1 MSNPNIIE
9 GMSMAEYQARPEVSS
24 HDLALIHKA
33 PFAYRYAKDNPEPED
48 EDMGLGSLL
57 HLAVLEPD
65 LLEAS
70 VAIVPEDAPAK
81 PLPVHRKMQAENR
94 MSAIAKER
102 IEWWDGWAESTKGK
116 ANVSA
121 AALKKVQGM
130 HKSLM
135 ATKHVRDAVAASGL
149 REASAFFTHHD
160 VACRMRPDIW
170 PENEIFDLKSTGDCS
185 RDAFTREIYK
195 KGYHRQASFY
205 VKGSAALSRAAKQF
219 VWIAIETKPPYL
231 CAAHIIKHDSPFL
244 ALGEVDNF
252 RALQAYKK
260 AMESGYWPGVRQYPE
275 EVEMPTYAQ

>member
-1 MSNPNIIE
+1 MSTTAIVE

-48 EDMGLGSLL
+48 ESMGLGSLL
-57 HLAVLEPD
+57 HLAVLEPEQ
-65 LLEAS
+65 LENQ
-70 VAIVPEDAPAK
+70 VAILPADAPPK
-81 PLPVHRKMQAENR
+81 PLPIHRKMQAENR
-94 MSAIAKER
+94 MSIVATER
-102 IEWWDGWAESTKGK
+102 INWWDQWAEETKGK
-116 ANVSA
+116 QNVKA
-121 AALKKVQGM
+121 ADLAKVQGM

-135 ATKHVRDAVAASGL
+135 ATPHVRDAVAAKGL
-149 REASAFFTHHD
+149 REASAFFHHHE
-160 VACRMRPDIW
+160 VACRMRPDLW
-170 PENEIFDLKSTGDCS
+170 AVEDLFDLKSTGDCT

-205 VKGSAALSRAAKQF
+205 VKGAEALGKPVKQF
-219 VWIAIETKPPYL
+219 VWIAIETKPPFL

-252 RALQAYKK
+252 RALAQYKR

-275 EVEMPTYAQ
+275 EVEMPSYAA